1 MPLTF
6 NNKNRPRCEVK
17 HNGIKEGEK
26 SSKYFF
32 RLESNRIEKS
42 LVNLIFNSHGVK
54 VFSQPEIE
62 QAHFDFY
69 RSLYSKEPVNLSLQQ
84 MLLSD
89 LDVFLSE
96 DTVSCEEKL
105 SLSEITKALNGFAA
119 GKTPGP
125 DGLPKEFY
133 PKFWEILGPHL
144 LDLHNFSFELGCFS
158 ESMQSSITRLIYK
171 EGERKSLKNWRPI
184 TLLNVDYKIAS
195 KALANRLLKVLPRI
209 IHSNQTCSVPGR
221 TIFDNLFLLQD
232 MLDHIDRTN
241 ETGILVS
248 LDQEKAFDRLD
259 CSFLT
264 DVRHRFG
271 FGPDF

>member
-6 NNKNRPRCEVK
+6 NNKNRPRCKVE
-17 HNGIKEGEK
+17 HNGIEEGEK

-32 RLESNRIEKS
+32 RIEKS
-42 LVNLIFNSHGVK
+42 LVNSIFNSHGVK

-69 RSLYSKEPVNLSLQQ
+69 CSLYSKEPVNLSLQQ
-84 MLLSD
+84 TLLSD

-105 SLSEITKALNGFAA
+105 SLSEINKALNGFAA

-133 PKFWEILGPHL
+133 VKFWEILGPHL
-144 LDLHNFSFELGCFS
+144 LDLYNFSFELGCFS

-171 EGERKSLKNWRPI
+171 KGERKSLKNWRPI
-184 TLLNVDYKIAS
+184 SLLNIDYKIAS

-209 IHSNQTCSVPGR
+209 IHSNQTCSVPGH
-221 TIFDNLFLLQD
+221 TIFDNLFLLRD
-232 MLDHIDRTN
+232 TLDYTDHTN

-248 LDQEKAFDRLD
+248 LD
-259 CSFLT
+259 
-264 DVRHRFG
+264 
-271 FGPDF
+271 